1 MTDCILHTVNSFIHH
16 GESVHIVVNDR
27 ESDRASADE
36 RGGKTFERFR
46 PCARGSVC
54 NRESIGVFGMVWFVW
69 WRLLCLVLC
78 TVKREGD
85 IEMD

>member
-1 MTDCILHTVNSFIHH
+1 MT
-16 GESVHIVVNDR
+16 

-46 PCARGSVC
+46 PCARGSV
-54 NRESIGVFGMVWFVW
+54 FGMVWIVW

-85 IEMD
+85 IEMEEVEEYIFVNES